1 MMRAEINGVDGTL
14 YSGQLWDISRSGASI
29 SLGRNSFHEVQGSE
43 VRLMLRARQGA
54 GAITMASTVRWVDV
68 NSGATFVGMQFPS
81 ALEPGTFLD
90 TFLNAN
96 AEFI

>member
-1 MMRAEINGVDGTL
+1 MRAEIDGGDDTL
-14 YSGQLWDISRSGASI
+14 YAGQLWDISRSGASV
-29 SLGRNSFHEVQGSE
+29 SLGRNSFHELKGSE

-68 NSGATFVGMQFPS
+68 NSGATFVGMQFPI

-90 TFLNAN
+90 MFLNAN

>member
-1 MMRAEINGVDGTL
+1 MVRAEINGVDGTL
-14 YSGQLWDISRSGASI
+14 YAGQLWDISRSGASV
-29 SLGRNSFHEVQGSE
+29 SLGRNSFHEIQGSE
-43 VRLMLRARQGA
+43 VQLKLRSRQSA

-68 NSGATFVGMQFPS
+68 TSGATFVGMQFPN

-90 TFLNAN
+90 AFLNAN